1 MSLSPATPSYSQ
13 LVASDEWRREATEWI
28 EDTVGRLGYR
38 VRGPLTQPRIRPWST
53 QLVVP
58 TDHGTLWFKAPCAPM
73 RFEPALQQ
81 LLAQLLPRFVAAP
94 LAVDVS
100 RGWMLTADHGP
111 LLAEDA
117 AAAGDDLRDL
127 VRVTARAQ
135 RELVAHREAL
145 LATGMPDCSP
155 STIPE
160 RFDQLLDALSS
171 LPPRL
176 PSFLDAGEAD
186 RFRARRSE
194 LVDACAAMEESQFP
208 TTFQHGD
215 LHLKNAYRSGDAIR
229 LFDFGDAQWAVAV
242 EVLAVPHAIVTRDPA
257 GPSWNDLVAEYLGAW
272 DLDHTAFGIA
282 WNASHFTHAVNRA
295 FTWWRSL
302 QSATEDEWRQWGDAP
317 LAHLREMMRP

>member
-1 MSLSPATPSYSQ
+1 MSVPHATPAYSE
-13 LVASDEWRREATEWI
+13 LVASEVWRQEATEWI

-58 TDHGTLWFKAPCAPM
+58 TDHGTVWFKAAGEPM
-73 RFEPALQQ
+73 RFEPGLQR
-81 LLAQLLPRFVAAP
+81 LLARLLPDLVASP
-94 LAVDVS
+94 LAVDTA

-111 LLAEDA
+111 LLADDA
-117 AAAGDDLRDL
+117 AAAGDDLREV

-135 RELVAHREAL
+135 RALVEHRDAL

-160 RFDQLLDALSS
+160 RFDQLLDALAA
-171 LPPRL
+171 LPPDL
-176 PSFLDAGEAD
+176 PSHLEPSEAD
-186 RFRARRSE
+186 RFRARRAE
-194 LVDACAAMEESQFP
+194 LVDACAAMAESDFP

-215 LHLKNAYRSGDAIR
+215 LHLKNAYRAGGATR
-229 LFDFGDAQWAVAV
+229 LFDFGDAQWAAAV
-242 EVLAVPHAIVTRDPA
+242 EVLAVPHAIVSGDPD
-257 GPSWNDLVAEYLGAW
+257 GPSWSSLVADYLAAW
-272 DLDHTAFGIA
+272 DLDHTTFGIA

-295 FTWWRSL
+295 FTWWRCL
-302 QSATEDEWRQWGDAP
+302 QSATDDEWRQWGDAP